1 MIEPTGEDMLR
12 DLKLW
17 PDVNPRPLKPEPV
30 TPFLNTYT
38 NRRVNP
44 LALKRSDVSV
54 VDIAHGLALCNRFA
68 GHTSEPI
75 SVAQHSVWVSY
86 LVEGTGYEM
95 QALFHDA
102 SEAYLGDVT
111 KWLKGSPAMSAY
123 RAAEERITTTILSV
137 LGQPTE
143 LADCVKEA
151 DKLMVCWEAEQGIL
165 GFFDYAMPPGY
176 GPLSEGATRTMLT
189 LGWEFITWQEAED
202 QFRRRCNELAARK
215 CEKGGLRP

>member
-1 MIEPTGEDMLR
+1 MIEPTGEDMLK

-17 PDVNPRPLKPEPV
+17 PDVNPRPLKPPPV

-68 GHTSEPI
+68 GHTRQPI

-86 LVEGTGYEM
+86 LVEGSGFEL

-102 SEAYLGDVT
+102 AEAYLGDVT
-111 KWLKGSPAMSAY
+111 KWLKGSPAMAAY
-123 RAAEERITTTILSV
+123 RTAEERNTATILSV

-143 LADCVKEA
+143 LAPCVKDA
-151 DKLMVCWEAEQGIL
+151 DKTMVCWEAEIGIP
-165 GFFDYAMPPGY
+165 GFFEHPMPPGY
-176 GPLSEGATRTMLT
+176 GPVPEGATRTMLDMEWDF
-189 LGWEFITWQEAED
+189 LTWQEAED
-202 QFRRRCNELAARK
+202 QFRRRCNELWRRQ
-215 CEKGGLRP
+215 CPRP